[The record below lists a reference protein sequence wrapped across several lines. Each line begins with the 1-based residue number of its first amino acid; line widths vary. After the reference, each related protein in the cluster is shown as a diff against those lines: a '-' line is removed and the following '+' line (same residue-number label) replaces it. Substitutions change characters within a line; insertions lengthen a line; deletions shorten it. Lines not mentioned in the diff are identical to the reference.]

1 MLTLRQYFK
10 IQVYLTLMMSKIC
23 NRQCTS
29 QRTGRIYPTK
39 VSVSQRYQMF
49 IRFALKMPEL
59 KLFLLIKIYV
69 VYFFFIPFTSFEP
82 GYPLHINFIKNG
94 FD

>member
-49 IRFALKMPEL
+49 IRFALKMPGL
-59 KLFLLIKIYV
+59 KLFLLIKIYDV
-69 VYFFFIPFTSFEP
+69 HFFFYSF
-82 GYPLHINFIKNG
+82 HF
-94 FD
+94 F

>member
-59 KLFLLIKIYV
+59 KLFLLIKIYD
-69 VYFFFIPFTSFEP
+69 VYFFFYSF
-82 GYPLHINFIKNG
+82 HF
-94 FD
+94 F